1 MDATF
6 EVKATPGAVK
16 NRLVARATWSHLIP
30 VSLSRYNS
38 IPSASLATTLFLPLH
53 CTDLSLSKMWFFF
66 AAVSNSFSL
75 PLS

>member
-1 MDATF
+1 MGCMCSRQEDIMDATF

-38 IPSASLATTLFLPLH
+38 IPSASLYRLK
-53 CTDLSLSKMWFFF
+53 SQ
-66 AAVSNSFSL
+66 
-75 PLS
+75 